1 MEKSS
6 SPFGESWRVIANAT
20 TAMDDITETDEM
32 DKLYEEAM
40 QKAEQMIARFQADEE
55 QDVKEALTRDMA
67 MSIFKAKLANQGAR
81 GG

>member
-1 MEKSS
+1 
-6 SPFGESWRVIANAT
+6 
-20 TAMDDITETDEM
+20 
-32 DKLYEEAM
+32 
-40 QKAEQMIARFQADEE
+40 MIARFHADEE